1 MFLREIVCRWRLRQW
16 RGRLGEV
23 KEEMGWEVPSM
34 PEACVIA
41 VIVGVGVK
49 RRWTVG

>member
-1 MFLREIVCRWRLRQW
+1 VVE
-16 RGRLGEV
+16 GRSEEV

-34 PEACVIA
+34 PEAFVIA
-41 VIVGVGVK
+41 VIVGVGAR